1 MDGEA
6 AARKRTAVYATGL
19 PEDTTVD
26 ELAEYFGKYGVIMD
40 DMFTGRPRI
49 KLYEREDGSFKGE
62 ALVVYLRE
70 ESATLAVQ
78 LLDESYFRPTVLI
91 RVEPARFE
99 KGGGGG
105 ETEASEERQ
114 SSSEAARRKVDKRTW
129 KQHMQQ
135 MQRKLE
141 WTANDALSPE
151 EEAALNAE
159 RRRREKY
166 ARIVVLRGM
175 FTAGELAAAADGGD
189 PKFILE
195 LKEEVREEAERLG
208 EVTAVHVLADKL
220 LCTVKFRERES
231 ATACLRLM
239 NGRYF
244 GGRRIA
250 AYLYDGSFS
259 LREQSAHTETE
270 DQERLERFGEWLEG
284 QDATDDDD
292 GKGEKTEPPQIC
304 KQPRLQDSDTAPR

>member
-1 MDGEA
+1 MDGEGA

-49 KLYEREDGSFKGE
+49 KLYEREDGAFKGE

-70 ESATLAVQ
+70 ESATLAAQ

-99 KGGGGG
+99 R
-105 ETEASEERQ
+105 EAATEEAPP
-114 SSSEAARRKVDKRTW
+114 SSSPAVPEGARRKVDKRTW

-175 FTAGELAAAADGGD
+175 FAAGDLADD
-189 PKFILE
+189 PKFVLE

-208 EVTAVHVLADKL
+208 EVSAVHVLADKL
-220 LCTVKFRERES
+220 LCTIKFRERES
-231 ATACLRLM
+231 AEACLRLM

-250 AYLYDGSFS
+250 AYSYDGSFS
-259 LREQSAHTETE
+259 LREQSTRAEAE
-270 DQERLERFGEWLEG
+270 EQERLERFGEWLEG
-284 QDATDDDD
+284 QEADDKQDDD
-292 GKGEKTEPPQIC
+292 GEGEKETETPQAP
-304 KQPRLQDSDTAPR
+304 KQPRLDDGDTAAG

>member
-1 MDGEA
+1 MEGA

-49 KLYEREDGSFKGE
+49 KLYEREDGTFKGE

-70 ESATLAVQ
+70 ESATLAAQ

-91 RVEPARFE
+91 RVELARFE
-99 KGGGGG
+99 R
-105 ETEASEERQ
+105 EAAATDEE
-114 SSSEAARRKVDKRTW
+114 SLPPSPAVPEGARRKVDKRTW

-175 FTAGELAAAADGGD
+175 FAAADLVGD
-189 PKFILE
+189 PKFVLE

-231 ATACLRLM
+231 AAACQRLM

-250 AYLYDGSFS
+250 AYPYDGSFS
-259 LREQSAHTETE
+259 LREQSTHAEAE
-270 DQERLERFGEWLEG
+270 EQERLERFGEWLEG
-284 QDATDDDD
+284 QEPDEDEE
-292 GKGEKTEPPQIC
+292 KGEARTTETP
-304 KQPRLQDSDTAPR
+304 KQPRLSDDDAAAR